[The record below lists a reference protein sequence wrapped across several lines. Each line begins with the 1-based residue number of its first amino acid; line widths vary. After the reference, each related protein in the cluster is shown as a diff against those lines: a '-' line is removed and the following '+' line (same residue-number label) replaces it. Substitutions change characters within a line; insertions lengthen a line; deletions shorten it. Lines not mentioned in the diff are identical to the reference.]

1 MFRAGQNDH
10 AKFKDLPK
18 RKGIELGH
26 VVLTVRLFSKQ
37 HACSSSRTAVFFMV
51 SLKFVKEGAPR
62 QYCCRERLADR
73 ITMVGRGGSLVV

>member
-1 MFRAGQNDH
+1 MRCSGRVNDH

-18 RKGIELGH
+18 RKGIELGR

-51 SLKFVKEGAPR
+51 SVKFVKEGAPR
-62 QYCCRERLADR
+62 QYCRERLADR
-73 ITMVGRGGSLVV
+73 IMMVGRGGSLVV